1 MSLSS
6 SSSLPENSLLT
17 FLRSPLGLSLLGHLL
32 FIFVILALTLKP
44 KTVKTKISFE
54 VYENPKVAPKT
65 LNLQPPKPEKV
76 KPPPPPPETKQVFGV
91 SRKALTSAD
100 TTGAAAEVK
109 LGNTVAKE
117 QDNLKLDAKDAD
129 SLPIPADDYLV
140 SSMPQLLTEMR
151 IPYPEEAKKAGIEG
165 PVVMELLIDD
175 QGQVRQVQL
184 LKGPGFG
191 LNEAALSAIKN
202 FKFRPARIQDQA
214 VAVKIKYTYR
224 FVLENR

>member
-1 MSLSS
+1 MSSLAPVSTNHSTTFLKSPLSLS
-6 SSSLPENSLLT
+6 LI
-17 FLRSPLGLSLLGHLL
+17 GHLI
-32 FIFVILALTLKP
+32 FIFIIGLLTLKP
-44 KTVKTKISFE
+44 KTIKTKVNIE
-54 VYENPKVAPKT
+54 VFENPKVAPKT
-65 LNLQPPKPEKV
+65 LNLEPPKQDKV

-91 SRKALTSAD
+91 SRKAITSND

-117 QDNLKLDAKDAD
+117 QDNLKLDPNDAD

-140 SSMPQLLTEMR
+140 SSMPQLLSEVR

-165 PVVMELLIDD
+165 PVVMELLIDA
-175 QGQVRQVQL
+175 QGQVRQVSL
-184 LKGPGFG
+184 VKGPGFG

-202 FKFRPARIQDQA
+202 FKFRPAKMQDQA

-224 FVLENR
+224 FILENR

>member
-1 MSLSS
+1 MSSLSS
-6 SSSLPENSLLT
+6 LNENT
-17 FLRSPLGLSLLGHLL
+17 QVHFLKSPLGLSLLGHL
-32 FIFVILALTLKP
+32 IFVSIIIGLNLKP
-44 KTVKTKISFE
+44 KTTKTKIQFE
-54 VYENPKVAPKT
+54 VYENPKVTPKT
-65 LNLQPPKPEKV
+65 LNLEPPKPEKV

-91 SRKALTSAD
+91 SRKALTTAD

-117 QDNLKLDAKDAD
+117 QDNLKLDPKDAD

-140 SSMPQLLTEMR
+140 SSMPQLLSEMR

-175 QGQVRQVQL
+175 QGSVRQVSL
-184 LKGPGFG
+184 IKGPGFG
-191 LNEAALSAIKN
+191 LNEAALAAIKN

>member
-1 MSLSS
+1 MSSISFSTKSS
-6 SSSLPENSLLT
+6 NQI
-17 FLRSPLGLSLLGHLL
+17 FLRSPLGLSLLGHLV
-32 FIFVILALTLKP
+32 FVFVILALSLKP

-65 LNLQPPKPEKV
+65 LNLEPPKAEKI

-91 SRKALTSAD
+91 SRKAI
-100 TTGAAAEVK
+100 TTNDSSGAAAEVK

-117 QDNLKLDAKDAD
+117 QDNLKLDPKDAD
-129 SLPIPADDYLV
+129 SLPIPADDYLL

-175 QGQVRQVQL
+175 QGQVRQVNL
-184 LKGPGFG
+184 MKGPGFG
-191 LNEAALSAIKN
+191 LNEAALAAIKN